1 MKWET
6 PARSGR
12 SSREPAPIQ
21 KPSATERTLETFSE
35 ITRSP
40 ESSSEMTY
48 FCTGRSYPGLGRSP
62 AGLHGEVDADARTLS
77 AIERLV
83 GEPEQRLG
91 VAGVLGAVGDTE
103 ARAQPREPLVAHLR
117 EERRHKSAEKDGRV
131 AVVTD
136 IPITVCPSCGM
147 VWYAEDI
154 AVALD
159 AMLSAMLEQDT
170 MAVRSFLTNAS
181 TAA

>member
-1 MKWET
+1 M
-6 PARSGR
+6 RCSN
-12 SSREPAPIQ
+12 
-21 KPSATERTLETFSE
+21 
-35 ITRSP
+35 
-40 ESSSEMTY
+40 
-48 FCTGRSYPGLGRSP
+48 C
-62 AGLHGEVDADARTLS
+62 HN
-77 AIERLV
+77 
-83 GEPEQRLG
+83 
-91 VAGVLGAVGDTE
+91 GD
-103 ARAQPREPLVAHLR
+103 LR

-136 IPITVCPSCGM
+136 IPVTLCPSCGM

-170 MAVRSFLTNAS
+170 MAVRSFLTDAS